1 MAIYGVYERDQ
12 FVFEGKPQEV
22 AKRLGIKIDTVLWY
36 STPTG
41 IKRMSKLKKRRR
53 EIMKLED

>member
-1 MAIYGVYERDQ
+1 MAIYGVYEQDQ
-12 FVFEGKPQEV
+12 FVFEGTPQEV

-41 IKRMSKLKKRRR
+41 IARMSSRKKKRR
-53 EIMKLED
+53 EIVKLED